1 MTTAP
6 PRRLAPA
13 TIERPALLRACAWR
27 AHHGPRGVPPGAAP
41 RPRARHGPARPR
53 AAGRAERRTAQERW
67 GLPAAAP
74 VLRGDEAGR
83 AGGGLPRGGGPQGGA
98 HGVGDSSR
106 LAGKRR
112 HRRATPARLAV
123 QPGRTRRRR
132 PVAGAR
138 QGGRSV
144 RVPRVADADRRPGP
158 RAGTT
163 APRERPR
170 GLNRIQGVLASHG
183 LAMPPGRAGPPPW
196 APLRLGDGPRVRR
209 DAAPVASRRGSP
221 WWRERRAWPRGKP
234 HAGPGA
240 RRRRRLSRK
249 KCHHS

>member
-27 AHHGPRGVPPGAAP
+27 AYHGPRGVTPGAAP
-41 RPRARHGPARPR
+41 RPRARHRPARPR

-67 GLPAAAP
+67 GLPAAP

-83 AGGGLPRGGGPQGGA
+83 DGGGLPRGGGPQGGA
-98 HGVGDSSR
+98 TGVGASSR
-106 LAGKRR
+106 LAVKRR
-112 HRRATPARLAV
+112 HRRATTARLAV
-123 QPGRTRRRR
+123 QTWLTMLRR
-132 PVAGAR
+132 PGAGAR
-138 QGGRSV
+138 QGGRSG
-144 RVPRVADADRRPGP
+144 RGASTASRDGGRRTAWRCPPAGP
-158 RAGTT
+158 
-163 APRERPR
+163 APRR
-170 GLNRIQGVLASHG
+170 GSPSAWGTA
-183 LAMPPGRAGPPPW
+183 
-196 APLRLGDGPRVRR
+196 PRVRR

-221 WWRERRAWPRGKP
+221 WWCERRAWPRGKP

-240 RRRRRLSRK
+240 RRRRRLARQ